1 MEIEAAR
8 GPEVIFMGRS
18 PMEGSILS
26 VEEINLL
33 PLVLETLPVGVWII
47 DAGGR
52 IVHGNPAGLRI
63 WAGARYVGVE
73 RFGEYKGWWA
83 DTGKRIEA
91 REWAGARAIEKGET
105 SIDEVIDIECFDGT
119 RKTMLNSAMPI
130 KDAEGKVLG
139 AIIVNQDIT
148 EKRRLE
154 KEREDLIAKLEKALA
169 QVRTLSGLLPI
180 CASCKR
186 IRDDKGTW
194 NPVET
199 YIRERTDTEFSHGL
213 CPECVRRLYP
223 DFADKLD
230 AGEPPLP

>member
-1 MEIEAAR
+1 
-8 GPEVIFMGRS
+8 
-18 PMEGSILS
+18 MEGSILS

-33 PLVLETLPVGVWII
+33 PLVLQTLPVGVWIM
-47 DAGGR
+47 DATGR

-73 RFGEYKGWWA
+73 QFGEYKGWWA

-91 REWAGARAIEKGET
+91 HEWAGARAIVKGET
-105 SIDEVIDIECFDGT
+105 SIDELIDIECFDGT

-154 KEREDLIAKLEKALA
+154 KERESLIAKLEKALA

-186 IRDDKGTW
+186 IRDDKGAW

-213 CPECVRRLYP
+213 CPECVKRLYP
-223 DFADKLD
+223 EFADKLETRD
-230 AGEPPLP
+230 PPLP